1 MTLETGLAGGL
12 TTRELSKGTW
22 RDFERLFGK
31 PGEWG
36 ACWCIYY
43 HRPGPVPKAER
54 QTMTLEQRA
63 ARNRRDKKE
72 LVQKGESHGIL
83 VYSAGEPVGWCQYG
97 LKHELPRI
105 DGGRKYRKLG
115 LGMGEER
122 LWRIT
127 CFCVDKRHRRQ
138 GVAETGLKAALR
150 SIRKQGGGMVEAYP
164 VTHRGALATWFGK
177 VSMFESQGFKVV
189 APFGKSN
196 VVMRRTI

>member
-1 MTLETGLAGGL
+1 MTL
-12 TTRELSKGTW
+12 
-22 RDFERLFGK
+22 D
-31 PGEWG
+31 
-36 ACWCIYY
+36 
-43 HRPGPVPKAER
+43 
-54 QTMTLEQRA
+54 QRA

-83 VYSAGEPVGWCQYG
+83 VYSASEPVGWCQYG

-115 LGMGEER
+115 LGTGEER

-127 CFCVDKRHRRQ
+127 CFCVDKKHRRR
-138 GVAETGLKAALR
+138 GVAETGLKAALH
-150 SIRKQGGGMVEAYP
+150 SIREQGGGMVEAYP
-164 VTHRGALATWFGK
+164 VTHGGALATWFGT
-177 VSMFESQGFKVV
+177 VSMFKSQGFKVV